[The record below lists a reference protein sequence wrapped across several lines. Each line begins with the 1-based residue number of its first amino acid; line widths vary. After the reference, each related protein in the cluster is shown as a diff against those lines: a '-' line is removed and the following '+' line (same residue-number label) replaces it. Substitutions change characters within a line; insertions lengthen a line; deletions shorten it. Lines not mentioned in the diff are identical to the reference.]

1 MSVHAFIAYLRVE
14 AQQEEER
21 ARVLRA
27 LAATIESGSTKDS
40 KWWEQQTEGLE
51 ILSYRLIH
59 FVSSTFFLI
68 LLLSP
73 RQKGCRRKAQNYNQG
88 ETAQAHGLHSL
99 YTGELRGIT
108 GRKSYH
114 GSQGYYF
121 HRSTPLGA
129 NDRRRKAGEVH
140 LK

>member
-68 LLLSP
+68 LLLSQDK
-73 RQKGCRRKAQNYNQG
+73 RAAVVKRKTTTKAKLPKLTAYTLFIQESFEALQG
-88 ETAQAHGLHSL
+88 ENHTMDHKDIISIAAHRWAQ
-99 YTGELRGIT
+99 TTEEEKQVRFI
-108 GRKSYH
+108 
-114 GSQGYYF
+114 
-121 HRSTPLGA
+121 
-129 NDRRRKAGEVH
+129 
-140 LK
+140 